1 MNPRVS
7 GQSAGLRSTA
17 PMLAATGL
25 LLAAG
30 FGLQVLVYAHHGHE
44 SISDIPRLVLS
55 RDLTPGHW
63 PYVDRVLEYP
73 VLAGLLLEAAVTLR
87 PGPFG
92 AFTVLAVLAGMTTLG
107 VTWLLARRFGAR
119 AWRWAIGTPVLL
131 YAFQNWDMF
140 AIAALL
146 VGLLAFERRR
156 DRVAGLAFGIGT
168 ATKLFPMVVVP
179 PLAALRWARGDRRG
193 AWRLVGW
200 SVGTF
205 VVVNAP
211 FAFQHPRRW
220 WWTYSFQSARQA
232 TWGSAWFYALRMAEL
247 PVHGATGAQIAN
259 VVSSVALVGGLTWLV
274 VRTVRADLA
283 PFAAA
288 GAAVAVALLAN
299 KVYSPAYDVWLV
311 VFFVALPIG
320 RRLWLTF
327 CAVDLAVFA
336 VVYGYFD
343 GPLHIDAVRTV
354 LPVLVVLRTAVL
366 LTFIVRATESRSP
379 VEAPV
384 AELATSR

>member
-1 MNPRVS
+1 
-7 GQSAGLRSTA
+7 
-17 PMLAATGL
+17 MLAATGL
-25 LLAAG
+25 LLAVG
-30 FGLQVLVYAHHGHE
+30 FGLQVLVYGHHGHE
-44 SISDIPRLVLS
+44 SISDIPRLVLA

-92 AFTVLAVLAGMTTLG
+92 AFTVLAVLASLTALG

-131 YAFQNWDMF
+131 YAFQNWDVF
-140 AIAALL
+140 AVAALL

-156 DRVAGLAFGIGT
+156 DRAAGLAFGIGT
-168 ATKLFPMVVVP
+168 ATKLFPLVVVP
-179 PLAALRWARGDRRG
+179 PLAAVRWARGDRRG
-193 AWRLVGW
+193 AGRLVGW

-211 FAFQHPRRW
+211 FTFLHPRRW
-220 WWTYSFQSARQA
+220 WWTYSFQSSRQA
-232 TWGSAWFYALRMAEL
+232 TWGSAWFYVLRMAGL
-247 PVHGATGAQIAN
+247 PVHGASGAQVAN
-259 VVSSVALVGGLTWLV
+259 VVSAVALVGGVGWLV
-274 VRTVRADLA
+274 VRTVRSDLE

-288 GAAVAVALLAN
+288 GAAVAIALLAN
-299 KVYSPAYDVWLV
+299 KVYSPAYDLWLV
-311 VFFVALPIG
+311 VFFVALPLG
-320 RRLWLTF
+320 RRLWLGF

-336 VVYGYFD
+336 VVYGFFD
-343 GPLHIDAVRTV
+343 GPLHLDVVRTV

-366 LTFIVRATESRSP
+366 LTFVVRTTEPRASVP
-379 VEAPV
+379 EPV
-384 AELATSR
+384 AVPAGSR